1 MNQPIQP
8 VVLTGTKVRLEPLAL
23 THVPD
28 LASCCLDG
36 EPPTVQSIWQ
46 YMPYGSIRTDD
57 QLRSLI
63 QGFLAKGDMGTD
75 FGFAVVLQESGRA
88 IGCSRYLDIQPQN
101 RALEIGSTWYAP
113 AYQRTGVNTEGKF
126 LLLRHAFEVL
136 GYQRVQFKTDLRN
149 ERSQRALER
158 IGAIKEGLLRK
169 NMIMPD
175 GYARSSVV
183 YSIVSDD
190 WPAVKE
196 HLQQLMAR
204 SY

>member
-1 MNQPIQP
+1 
-8 VVLTGTKVRLEPLAL
+8 
-23 THVPD
+23 
-28 LASCCLDG
+28 
-36 EPPTVQSIWQ
+36 
-46 YMPYGSIRTDD
+46 
-57 QLRSLI
+57 
-63 QGFLAKGDMGTD
+63 MGTD

-113 AYQRTGVNTEGKF
+113 AYQRTGVNTECKF

-183 YSIVSDD
+183 YSILSDD